1 MSIRVQTWVWDH
13 SQSSGN
19 DLLVLLAIADE
30 ADDDGTNAFPSID
43 RLTRKARINRATTMR
58 VIKRLE
64 DMGELLVTRP
74 ERHGRGRYNVYA
86 IPMRERSQIATS
98 NNGPERSHIGR
109 SDDEERSHIG
119 RSIVRPDPLT
129 HELPIDPLK
138 TSVAVNDDT
147 DDVRAVF
154 DAWVQSTGKTRA
166 VLDSKRRARIVGAL
180 KNFTVDELVDA
191 VRGWRH
197 SPHHRGE
204 NERRTVYNDL
214 DLLLRDAARIEKF
227 RDLERGAAMPAPPRV
242 SKSHTNISAV
252 ADRLRE
258 VEREQERSR
267 NGAQAA
273 DRQLL
278 P

>member
-1 MSIRVQTWVWDH
+1 MS
-13 SQSSGN
+13 SSSSS
-19 DLLVLLAIADE
+19 VRARCCSVPTSRTVKA
-30 ADDDGTNAFPSID
+30 SS
-43 RLTRKARINRATTMR
+43 TRRTTSSFSCR
-58 VIKRLE
+58 
-64 DMGELLVTRP
+64 TR
-74 ERHGRGRYNVYA
+74 R
-86 IPMRERSQIATS
+86 MT
-98 NNGPERSHIGR
+98 
-109 SDDEERSHIG
+109 
-119 RSIVRPDPLT
+119 
-129 HELPIDPLK
+129 LK

-227 RDLERGAAMPAPPRV
+227 RDLERGAAMPAPPRA